1 MSAANASVPSQSF
14 QDEARA
20 NEPSMEEILASIR
33 RIIADD
39 DGLPG
44 VRHDDRRRARNIDTA
59 PAARRAYSTPVLHR
73 RQDEPTLSEAGAPD
87 EEIEDSGEVRL
98 LYVTEAAGQETD
110 MRSSEVEEALE
121 SEGVADKE
129 SAGVEI
135 FDTAPDQ
142 ENPSAAFIA
151 PQLQALVDGVAFS
164 DVLDRCAQE
173 MLRPVVQEWFDENLP
188 ALVERLVRAEVERI
202 TRAGKRFSASGG
214 KSTQP

>member
-1 MSAANASVPSQSF
+1 
-14 QDEARA
+14 
-20 NEPSMEEILASIR
+20 MEEILASIR

-44 VRHDDRRRARNIDTA
+44 VRHDDRRRARTIDTA

-73 RQDEPTLSEAGAPD
+73 REDEPTLSEAGAPD

-98 LYVTEAAGQETD
+98 LYVTEAAGQTD

-129 SAGVEI
+129 DAGVEI

-142 ENPSAAFIA
+142 KNPSAASIA
-151 PQLQALVDGVAFS
+151 PQLQALVDGGAFS
-164 DVLDRCAQE
+164 DVLDRCAQD

-202 TRAGKRFSASGG
+202 TRAGIRFSASGG

>member
-44 VRHDDRRRARNIDTA
+44 VRHDDRRRARDIDTA

-87 EEIEDSGEVRL
+87 EEIEGSGEVRL

-129 SAGVEI
+129 NAGAEI
-135 FDTAPDQ
+135 FDTPDQ
-142 ENPSAAFIA
+142 ENPSAASIA

-202 TRAGKRFSASGG
+202 TRAGIRFSASGG